1 MRIAQL
7 APLVESVPPQRY
19 GGTERVVS
27 VLTEELVRRGHAVTL
42 FASGDSRTSAAL
54 VPVVPVGL
62 REAGVRDPRPADLL
76 ALGLAYE
83 RAGEFDVLHSHLDY
97 STLPFAR
104 RCATPTV
111 VTVHGRL
118 DLLDVHPVFEAFRE
132 AHLVAISQNQRR
144 LLPHWHWAGTVYNG
158 IELRHFTAHTR
169 AGEYL
174 AFLGRIAPEKGIED
188 AVAVAKR
195 AGVPLKIAAKIDPV
209 DEAYYQEQVRPLL
222 AHPLVEFVGEVTERE
237 KDAFLGRARALIFPI
252 RWPEPFGLVMAE
264 AMATGTPVIAGRF
277 GSVPEIVEDGVTGFI
292 CDSLDEM
299 VLAVHRLGELDR
311 AACRAH
317 AEHSFSA
324 SRMADG
330 YERIYAALCEGGPA
344 REPALTLSGTA
355 EHGSIAPT
363 DAPTRNGPLAAMRP

>member
-42 FASGDSRTSAAL
+42 FASGDSRTTAAL

-62 REAGVRDPRPADLL
+62 REAGVRDPRPVDLL

-83 RAGEFDVLHSHLDY
+83 RSDEFDVVHSHLDY
-97 STLPFAR
+97 PTLPFAR
-104 RCATPTV
+104 RCATPSV

-158 IELRHFTAHTR
+158 IELSHFTAHTR

-195 AGVPLKIAAKIDPV
+195 AGMPLKIAAKIDPV
-209 DEAYYQEQVRPLL
+209 DEAYYHDHVRPLL
-222 AHPLVEFVGEVTERE
+222 AHPLIEFVGEVTERE

-277 GSVPEIVEDGVTGFI
+277 GSVPEVVEDGVTGFI

-299 VLAVHRLGELDR
+299 VLAVRRLGEIDR

-317 AEHSFSA
+317 VEQSFSA

-330 YERIYAALCEGGPA
+330 YERIYASLSATGP
-344 REPALTLSGTA
+344 SGDSPSTQPGIA
-355 EHGSIAPT
+355 ERRRIAP
-363 DAPTRNGPLAAMRP
+363 AAVPTRNGQRAATRP